1 MAGAGGIRAGGA
13 YVEIFAKDGQF
24 QQAMARVQSKMQS
37 VAQSLQRFGTGMSLG
52 GAALGAPLVLAA
64 KQAAGFEDALL
75 GMKGAAGLAAEDVL
89 RLANQAKQLGS
100 GMGMSPTTLAQAFLE
115 LSKAGMSVDDVLAGA
130 GKSAAEF
137 AKVGGVDA
145 EQAAVFM
152 KAAMNVFGV
161 SAQEAV
167 DTLSAAADSSET
179 SISAMVESFS
189 QVGSA
194 GKAFNQSLFGISQA
208 MVALAKSNIM
218 GEEAGTAIK
227 TMLTKLVAPTD
238 DAQEAL
244 AVLGLSMAD
253 FRDEAGKMLPMQQI
267 AGVFERALGKMGGNA
282 EELMMSQQALVDVFE
297 QRGIKVITAFA
308 NIGEQG
314 FANIAKE
321 MQNALPVSEKFA
333 ITMEGIS
340 GQFSRL
346 KTGVELISIAFGQAI
361 SGGLQTATTALF
373 DMMQWVASL
382 ISQFPE
388 LAVAVSAV
396 AAGMVALGTAAI
408 AASLAVKGLAAA
420 GAILAALASPAG
432 GIALVVVALAGL
444 AAYMTGAFTDLEEW
458 AMRLK
463 SVWAKLGIWIAAAFD
478 QNFFANGLE
487 AALKKVDDDFARWE
501 ANRKAKKEEKPV
513 APEQA
518 IKPDQNRDPMVG
530 NPLERNRLAAEL
542 DAEDSE
548 MEQDAQKAI
557 TAQTDAYFKAAEK
570 AKEFG
575 DAGEEA
581 SKKYFDGLVRL
592 QRQLKGGILN
602 TTSYNNAAE
611 ALGNNF
617 AAELDAVEQLRKSA
631 ENGFGQ
637 TLGSFGAGGSAGGI
651 GIGPEL
657 NPLMDVNKQTAA
669 NTAATVQ
676 VLQRLADE
684 GRALVGGDKD
694 AAARLRESLAA
705 DVAEMQKRAT
715 APALDFA
722 AAGKMPTAGIDVAAL
737 ADKQAKIAALDAF
750 LGGPAADSV
759 RQSASSAT
767 AAASALEQ
775 MAGSASAAAA
785 IAPLN
790 TGAAVS
796 GVAAPAVAAAAPAAA
811 AAATDGTQIAAGFL
825 KLGEHM
831 MRLRSTMAVAMA
843 TNNQLTAQSN
853 VLLRSVVVNT
863 AKAGAYFS

>member
-1 MAGAGGIRAGGA
+1 MAAASGIRAGGA

-64 KQAAGFEDALL
+64 QQVAGFEDALL

-89 RLANQAKQLGS
+89 RLANQAKQLGA

-267 AGVFERALGKMGGNA
+267 AGVFERALKNMGGNA
-282 EELMMSQQALVDVFE
+282 EELMLSQQALVDVFE

-308 NIGEQG
+308 NIGEEG
-314 FANIAKE
+314 FAKIAAE
-321 MQNALPVSEKFA
+321 MQTALPVSQKFA

-346 KTGVELISIAFGQAI
+346 RTGVELISIAFGEAI
-361 SGGLQTATTALF
+361 SGGLQSATTALF

-382 ISQFPE
+382 IAQFPE

-408 AASLAVKGLAAA
+408 AAALAVKGLAAA

-478 QNFFANGLE
+478 QNFFVNGLE
-487 AALKKVDDDFARWE
+487 AALKKVDDDFAKWE
-501 ANRKAKKEEKPV
+501 ADRKKKKEEKPAAKQEV
-513 APEQA
+513 
-518 IKPDQNRDPMVG
+518 KPDQNRDPMVG
-530 NPLERNRLAAEL
+530 NPLERNKLAAEL
-542 DAEDSE
+542 DKEELE

-557 TAQTDAYFKAAEK
+557 TAQTNAYFKAAEK

-575 DAGEEA
+575 DAGKAA
-581 SKKYFDGLVRL
+581 SDEYFAGLVKL
-592 QRQLKGGILN
+592 QEQLKAGVLN
-602 TTSYNNAAE
+602 TTSYNAAAE
-611 ALGNNF
+611 ALGDNF
-617 AAELDAVEQLRKSA
+617 SAQMDALQKSQQ
-631 ENGFGQ
+631 GGTGIGQ
-637 TLGSFGAGGSAGGI
+637 TLGSFGAGGSAGGV
-651 GIGPEL
+651 GVGPEL
-657 NPLMDVNKQTAA
+657 NPLVDASRQTAA
-669 NTAATVQ
+669 NTA
-676 VLQRLADE
+676 
-684 GRALVGGDKD
+684 
-694 AAARLRESLAA
+694 
-705 DVAEMQKRAT
+705 
-715 APALDFA
+715 
-722 AAGKMPTAGIDVAAL
+722 
-737 ADKQAKIAALDAF
+737 IAANALQQIAGN
-750 LGGPAADSV
+750 GGGLMP
-759 RQSASSAT
+759 
-767 AAASALEQ
+767 
-775 MAGSASAAAA
+775 AAAA
-785 IAPLN
+785 VGQP
-790 TGAAVS
+790 AVVGGGVAS
-796 GVAAPAVAAAAPAAA
+796 GVAAMAASASPAASSA
-811 AAATDGTQIAAGFL
+811 ANEGTQIAAGFL

>member
-1 MAGAGGIRAGGA
+1 MAAASGIRAGGA

-89 RLANQAKQLGS
+89 RLANEAKQLGA

-115 LSKAGMSVDDVLAGA
+115 LTKAGMSVDEVLAGA

-194 GKAFNQSLFGISQA
+194 GKAFSQSLFGISQA

-253 FRDEAGKMLPMQQI
+253 FRDEAGNLLPMQQI
-267 AGVFERALGKMGGNA
+267 AGVFERALKNMGGNA

-314 FANIAKE
+314 FAKIAKE
-321 MQNALPVSEKFA
+321 MQTALPVSEKFA

-340 GQFSRL
+340 GQFNRL
-346 KTGVELISIAFGQAI
+346 KTGVELVSIAFGEAI
-361 SGGLQTATTALF
+361 SGGLKETTTVLFQMMEFTAKL
-373 DMMQWVASL
+373 L
-382 ISQFPE
+382 EQFPE
-388 LAVAVSAV
+388 LALAT
-396 AAGMVALGTAAI
+396 AALAGGMAFLGAAAI
-408 AASLAVKGLAAA
+408 AASLGMKAIAAVSG
-420 GAILAALASPAG
+420 ILLALASPAG
-432 GIALVVVALAGL
+432 GIALAVAALIGL
-444 AAYMTGAFTDLEEW
+444 AAYMTGAFSDLELW

-463 SVWAKLGIWIAAAFD
+463 AVWEKVGLWIQAAFD
-478 QNFFANGLE
+478 QNFFINGLE
-487 AALKKVDDDFARWE
+487 AALKKVDDDFAKWE
-501 ANRKAKKEEKPV
+501 AGRKAKNDEKP
-513 APEQA
+513 AGAKQA
-518 IKPDQNRDPMVG
+518 IKPDQNREPMAG
-530 NPLERNRLAAEL
+530 NPLERNKLAAEL
-542 DAEDSE
+542 DKEELE

-557 TAQTDAYFKAAEK
+557 TAQTNAYFKAAEK

-575 DAGEEA
+575 DAGKEA
-581 SKKYFDGLVRL
+581 SQKYFDGLARL
-592 QRQLKGGILN
+592 QEQLKGGILN

-611 ALGNNF
+611 ALGDNF
-617 AAELDAVEQLRKSA
+617 AAELDAIEQARKAA
-631 ENGFGQ
+631 ENGIGQ
-637 TLGSFGAGGSAGGI
+637 TLGSFGAGGSAGGL

-657 NPLMDVNKQTAA
+657 NPLIDASRQTAA
-669 NTAATVQ
+669 NTA
-676 VLQRLADE
+676 
-684 GRALVGGDKD
+684 
-694 AAARLRESLAA
+694 
-705 DVAEMQKRAT
+705 
-715 APALDFA
+715 
-722 AAGKMPTAGIDVAAL
+722 
-737 ADKQAKIAALDAF
+737 IAANALQQIAGN
-750 LGGPAADSV
+750 GGGLVPA
-759 RQSASSAT
+759 
-767 AAASALEQ
+767 
-775 MAGSASAAAA
+775 
-785 IAPLN
+785 
-790 TGAAVS
+790 
-796 GVAAPAVAAAAPAAA
+796 AVAAAQPPAGGVVAAPGVAAAVASPAASTA
-811 AAATDGTQIAAGFL
+811 AQQGTQMAAGFM
-825 KLGEHM
+825 KLSDHM
-831 MRLRSTMAVAMA
+831 VRLRATLSAAMA
-843 TNNQLTAQSN
+843 TNNALTAASN
-853 VLLRSVVVNT
+853 GFLRSIDSNT
-863 AKAGAYFS
+863 AKTVAYFS